1 MNMCV
6 LSLWKGA
13 FCVIFALDRGWVK
26 TCFRKDDG
34 MRHRKKLALFLAL
47 CVGAGSLVITTR
59 EGKPV
64 RAAEAAVEEPVGGL
78 RTWQGTQVSW
88 SEAQKFQTN
97 QSGLSVSSA
106 ASQDLP
112 DYVKKSGNDYGYRKL
127 SAKEK
132 EAYDSLYASALEV
145 VAGKQDI
152 AAGSNGVYYGL
163 TCTFG
168 SGTVASKQKLW
179 EILTSFVADHPE
191 FYWIGSTFAYSIS
204 GSGEVKKIMLQMD
217 EDYVKAS
224 DRAKYDA
231 QIDKNLARVTALTN
245 TTTDV
250 YEKVR
255 IVHDWIVSRI
265 DYAYVSG
272 TSTPEDSAWAHNII
286 GVMSDSYKA
295 GVCES
300 YADTFA
306 FILSTLGIPNLYV
319 QGDGITGSG
328 GGGHAWNMVSFDG
341 GETYC
346 DMDLTWDDLN
356 DGCEKDSK
364 VCHYNWFA
372 MPDSRFTKAH
382 EADTSSSTGSDWLY
396 DLPDAVDT
404 MEYTYYQK
412 HSAMA
417 NGDNVYDTVSAKA
430 FLKKAANAAKAPNDQ
445 MPLIISDSTVF
456 SLLQQVDSNFSS
468 YYKFST
474 MTDGKVPYEGYIRY
488 VIVNRLAHADATATP
503 TVTPTATATPTA
515 TPTATATA
523 SQTVIPT
530 PTATVKSTPG
540 TTISEKPSPTNQ
552 TPAGETRQ
560 GTTAAAE
567 DQTTQAPQQTVEST
581 LTVKGQK
588 YSLKDAAKKTV
599 VFTGMTNKKKTSLS
613 IPSAVRY
620 KGVIYRVTEIGAKAC
635 AGNKKLKK
643 VTIGSKIV
651 RIRTNAFSG
660 CVNLKKIVIK
670 SKKITKMD
678 SGAFKKTSK
687 KAVVSLPK
695 TKYKKYKTMMK
706 KAGARGRYKK
716 A

>member
-1 MNMCV
+1 M
-6 LSLWKGA
+6 
-13 FCVIFALDRGWVK
+13 
-26 TCFRKDDG
+26 
-34 MRHRKKLALFLAL
+34 
-47 CVGAGSLVITTR
+47 
-59 EGKPV
+59 
-64 RAAEAAVEEPVGGL
+64 
-78 RTWQGTQVSW
+78 
-88 SEAQKFQTN
+88 
-97 QSGLSVSSA
+97 
-106 ASQDLP
+106 
-112 DYVKKSGNDYGYRKL
+112 KKSGNDYGYRKL

>member
-660 CVNLKKIVIK
+660 CVNLKKRRWTQEPLRKQVKRRWSRCQKQSIK
-670 SKKITKMD
+670 NTK
-678 SGAFKKTSK
+678 
-687 KAVVSLPK
+687 P
-695 TKYKKYKTMMK
+695 
-706 KAGARGRYKK
+706 
-716 A
+716 

>member
-1 MNMCV
+1 
-6 LSLWKGA
+6 
-13 FCVIFALDRGWVK
+13 
-26 TCFRKDDG
+26 

-47 CVGAGSLVITTR
+47 CVGAGSLVITTG
-59 EGKPV
+59 EEKPV

-78 RTWQGTQVSW
+78 RTWQGIQVSW
-88 SEAQKFQTN
+88 SEAQKFRTN
-97 QSGLSVSSA
+97 QSGLSVSST

-488 VIVNRLAHADATATP
+488 VIVNRLAHADATATATP
-503 TVTPTATATPTA
+503 TAAPTATATPTA

>member
-1 MNMCV
+1 
-6 LSLWKGA
+6 
-13 FCVIFALDRGWVK
+13 
-26 TCFRKDDG
+26 

-64 RAAEAAVEEPVGGL
+64 RAAEAAVEAVEEPVGGL

-88 SEAQKFQTN
+88 SEAQKFRTN

-106 ASQDLP
+106 TSQDLP

-515 TPTATATA
+515 APTATATPTATPTATATA

>member
-1 MNMCV
+1 
-6 LSLWKGA
+6 
-13 FCVIFALDRGWVK
+13 
-26 TCFRKDDG
+26 

-47 CVGAGSLVITTR
+47 CVGAGSLVITTG
-59 EGKPV
+59 EEKPV

-78 RTWQGTQVSW
+78 RTWQGIQVSW
-88 SEAQKFQTN
+88 SEAQKFRTN

-445 MPLIISDSTVF
+445 MPLIISDYAVF
-456 SLLQQVDSNFSS
+456 SLLHQVDSNFSPP
-468 YYKFST
+468 YKFST
-474 MTDGKVPYEGYIRY
+474 MTDGKVPYEGYTRY

-515 TPTATATA
+515 TPTATDTPTAAPTATATPTATPTATATA

-530 PTATVKSTPG
+530 PTATVKPTPG
-540 TTISEKPSPTNQ
+540 TTVSEKPSPTNQ

-588 YSLKDAAKKTV
+588 YSLKDAAKNTV

-620 KGVIYRVTEIGAKAC
+620 KGVTYRVTEIGAKAC

-643 VTIGSKIV
+643 VTIGSRIV

-687 KAVVSLPK
+687 KAVISLPK

>member
-1 MNMCV
+1 
-6 LSLWKGA
+6 
-13 FCVIFALDRGWVK
+13 
-26 TCFRKDDG
+26 

-47 CVGAGSLVITTR
+47 CVGAGSLVITTG
-59 EGKPV
+59 EEKPV

-78 RTWQGTQVSW
+78 RTWQGIQVSW
-88 SEAQKFQTN
+88 SEAQKFRTN
-97 QSGLSVSSA
+97 QSGLSVSST

>member
-1 MNMCV
+1 
-6 LSLWKGA
+6 
-13 FCVIFALDRGWVK
+13 
-26 TCFRKDDG
+26 

-47 CVGAGSLVITTR
+47 CVGAGSLMITTR
-59 EGKPV
+59 EEKPV

-78 RTWQGTQVSW
+78 RTWQGTQISW

-97 QSGLSVSSA
+97 QSGLSVYSA
-106 ASQDLP
+106 ASQNLP
-112 DYVKKSGNDYGYRKL
+112 DYVKKSGNDYGYNEL
-127 SAKEK
+127 SANEK
-132 EAYDSLYASALEV
+132 KAYDSLYAAALEV

-152 AAGSNGVYYGL
+152 AASSNGAYYGL
-163 TCTFG
+163 TCNFD
-168 SGTVASKQKLW
+168 SGTVASKQELW
-179 EILTSFVADHPE
+179 EVLTSFVADHPE
-191 FYWIGSTFAYSIS
+191 FYWIGSAFSYSIS

-224 DRAKYDA
+224 DREKYDA
-231 QIDKNLARVTALTN
+231 QIDKNLALVTALTN

-306 FILSTLGIPNLYV
+306 FILSTLEIPNLYV
-319 QGDGITGSG
+319 EGIGITGSG

-356 DGCEKDSK
+356 DGCEEDSK

-372 MPDSRFTKAH
+372 MPDSRFTMAH
-382 EADTSSSTGSDWLY
+382 EADTSSNTDSTWLY

-417 NGDNVYDTVSAKA
+417 NGDNVYDTASAKA
-430 FLKKAANAAKAPNDQ
+430 FLNKAANAAKAPNDQ
-445 MPLIISDSTVF
+445 MPLIISDATVF
-456 SLLQQVDSNFSS
+456 SLLHQVDSNFSS
-468 YYKFST
+468 YYPFST
-474 MTDGKVPYEGYIRY
+474 MTDGKVPYDGYTRY
-488 VIVNRLAHADATATP
+488 VIVDRLAHADATATP

-515 TPTATATA
+515 TPTATAT
-523 SQTVIPT
+523 P
-530 PTATVKSTPG
+530 
-540 TTISEKPSPTNQ
+540 
-552 TPAGETRQ
+552 TPAGETGQ
-560 GTTAAAE
+560 GRTAAAG
-567 DQTTQAPQQTVEST
+567 DQTTQTPQQTVEST
-581 LTVKGQK
+581 MTVKGK
-588 YSLKDAAKKTV
+588 NYSLRDAGKKTV
-599 VFTGMTNKKKTSLS
+599 VFTGMTSKKNTSLS
-613 IPSAVRY
+613 IPSAIRY
-620 KGVIYRVTEIGAKAC
+620 KGVTYQVTEIGAKAC

-651 RIRTNAFSG
+651 RIRANAFSG

-670 SKKITKMD
+670 SKKITKID

-695 TKYKKYKTMMK
+695 AKYKKYKAMMK

>member
-1 MNMCV
+1 
-6 LSLWKGA
+6 
-13 FCVIFALDRGWVK
+13 
-26 TCFRKDDG
+26 

-47 CVGAGSLVITTR
+47 CVGAGSLVITTG
-59 EGKPV
+59 EEKPV

-78 RTWQGTQVSW
+78 RTWQGIQVSW
-88 SEAQKFQTN
+88 SEAQKFRTN
-97 QSGLSVSSA
+97 QSGLSVSST

-488 VIVNRLAHADATATP
+488 VIVNYPDTNSYGEVDSGYDNQRE
-503 TVTPTATATPTA
+503 TVTDEPDAGRRDPAGNDCG
-515 TPTATATA
+515 
-523 SQTVIPT
+523 SRR
-530 PTATVKSTPG
+530 SDYPG
-540 TTISEKPSPTNQ
+540 TTADGGKYLDSKRTEVFS
-552 TPAGETRQ
+552 Q
-560 GTTAAAE
+560 GC
-567 DQTTQAPQQTVEST
+567 S
-581 LTVKGQK
+581 QK
-588 YSLKDAAKKTV
+588 
-599 VFTGMTNKKKTSLS
+599 
-613 IPSAVRY
+613 
-620 KGVIYRVTEIGAKAC
+620 
-635 AGNKKLKK
+635 
-643 VTIGSKIV
+643 
-651 RIRTNAFSG
+651 
-660 CVNLKKIVIK
+660 
-670 SKKITKMD
+670 D
-678 SGAFKKTSK
+678 SGFHRDDQQEKDITQHPICR
-687 KAVVSLPK
+687 SLQGCDLPGNGDWGK
-695 TKYKKYKTMMK
+695 SLC
-706 KAGARGRYKK
+706 RQ
-716 A
+716 